1 MLAVNYPEYDLI
13 LSTDP
18 CDIFKHFGVKEMH
31 GLSLKECEAYNN
43 TAEDSY
49 ISGWCNLSPSGK
61 PFVFINLSRCTDDVK
76 TTGLVMHEMTHLFWN
91 INDEE
96 EDIISFAENETYK
109 VVNNFI
115 KCLVSY

>member
-1 MLAVNYPEYDLI
+1 MDGLMLAVNYPEYDLI

-18 CDIFKHFGVKEMH
+18 CDIFKHYGVKEMH
-31 GLSLKECEAYNN
+31 GLSLKECEAYDN
-43 TAEDSY
+43 TTEDSY

-76 TTGLVMHEMTHLFWN
+76 TTGLVMHE
-91 INDEE
+91 